1 MLTHGINVR
10 RITYLVIVAAAALGS
25 GCTANRY
32 IVTSTN
38 PEQLAVSDTKP
49 EGYPRSHIEKDGMN
63 CTKYDEDY
71 VPGLV
76 VHGRKTWRKVTN
88 IKSLGIA
95 CPPEK

>member
-1 MLTHGINVR
+1 MR
-10 RITYLVIVAAAALGS
+10 RITLLVIVAVAALS
-25 GCTANRY
+25 GCMSNRY

-71 VPGLV
+71 APGLV
-76 VHGRKTWRKVTN
+76 VHGKKTWRKVTN
-88 IKSLGIA
+88 INSLGVA
-95 CPPEK
+95 CPTKE